1 MIKIAPSILSSD
13 FSNLE
18 SEIKR
23 LEKSNADIIHI
34 DVMDGHFVNNITI
47 GPAVISSIR
56 DKTNLLFDIHLMIEE
71 PDRYLKEFVK
81 SGADLVTIHY
91 ESSCDIRK
99 TLEMIKQTGKMAGLA
114 LKPKT
119 EAKVI
124 EEYLDV
130 LDLVLV
136 MTVEPGFGGQAFIK
150 DMLPKIKQVRKYIES
165 RERSIYLEVD
175 GGINEVTAKD
185 VMSCGANVIVAGS
198 YIFKSDDYEHQINML
213 KS

>member
-130 LDLVLV
+130 LDLVLI

>member
-13 FSNLE
+13 FSKLE

-185 VMSCGANVIVAGS
+185 VMSCGVNVIVAGS

>member
-185 VMSCGANVIVAGS
+185 VMSCGVNVIVAGS